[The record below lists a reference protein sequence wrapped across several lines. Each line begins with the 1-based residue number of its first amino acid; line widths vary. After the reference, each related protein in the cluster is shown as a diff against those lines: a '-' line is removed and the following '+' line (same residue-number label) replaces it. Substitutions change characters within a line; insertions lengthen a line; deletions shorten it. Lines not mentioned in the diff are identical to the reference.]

1 MKRLHIEDTKQ
12 NATGNK
18 FLGSIT
24 DFENV
29 AKPKMQQSNCIS
41 ISFINK
47 GSNSVNINNLKL
59 AENESI
65 NISQPNQF
73 IDRSQYQIS
82 FDSDGSASNLV
93 VIRIMPKSQ
102 S

>member
-1 MKRLHIEDTKQ
+1 MKNLHIEDTKQ

-18 FLGSIT
+18 LLGSIT

-29 AKPKMQQSNCIS
+29 AKPKMQQSNCLS

-59 AENESI
+59 AENESV
-65 NISQPNQF
+65 NISQPDQF
-73 IDRSQYQIS
+73 LDRSQYQIS
-82 FDSDGSASNLV
+82 FDADGSSSNLV

>member
-1 MKRLHIEDTKQ
+1 MAKLDIQDTKR
-12 NATGNK
+12 NATGNT

-29 AKPKMQQSNCIS
+29 AKPKMQQSNCLS
-41 ISFINK
+41 ITFINK

-65 NISQPNQF
+65 SVSQPNQF
-73 IDRSQYQIS
+73 LDRSQYQIS
-82 FDSDGSASNLV
+82 FDADGTTSNLI
-93 VIRIMPKSQ
+93 VIRILPKSQ